1 MKLPL
6 KISLIVSIVSIVFI
20 LFVFNNIHKQLTL
33 SEKTTVTKQYQA
45 ELENLKNSLTLIL
58 KRAQNTITLIGIAN
72 SSVKKE
78 KQVKNLTSRFS
89 YYMKNMPQIS
99 ELRYISLES
108 EKELLF
114 LSKDRLYTKPTNK
127 SYHNDDS
134 FKKALKY
141 DSYMSDIYFN
151 KTTNEM
157 MIDLYKKVTD
167 INTQKI
173 IAVVLVKFSM
183 NTVQEVISDKLTI
196 FEGISLIN
204 RVNDKFL
211 YKSSLI
217 NKIDEKVLLAN
228 NSIVSNIVHNNENY
242 VLISSLYNKD
252 TMNLEIIIL
261 VSENT
266 IFKNISKTL
275 KNNLDFLIIIIL
287 LSSIFIFF
295 IVGYILK
302 PLKVLSS
309 DINFLSKKFD
319 SSLKNL
325 DNTEDEIKGL
335 RLYFDIFVGL
345 IEKDRKKLES
355 FNKEL
360 KEQVA
365 IEIKKN
371 EENEKLL
378 AHQSK
383 MASMGEMLENIAH
396 QWRQPLSV
404 ISTASS
410 GIVMQKEFGTIKDED
425 EIKMLNNIT
434 HSAVHLSKTIN
445 DFRDFFKQHK
455 NKILFN
461 VKDAYKRTIN
471 LLESKFKNRGIIV
484 VENIEDIE
492 IFNLD
497 SELVQVIM
505 NLLNNSKDALEIKTD
520 NELKIIIVDIFKE
533 MNNVIIKI
541 KDNGGGIDDSIANKI
556 FEPYFTTK
564 HKSQGTGIGLYM
576 SEEIITKHLH
586 GMLSFKNENFT
597 YKNKNY
603 TGACFT
609 ITIPI
614 TQDSK

>member
-33 SEKTTVTKQYQA
+33 SEKTTVTKQYQT

-410 GIVMQKEFGTIKDED
+410 GIVIQKELGTIKDED